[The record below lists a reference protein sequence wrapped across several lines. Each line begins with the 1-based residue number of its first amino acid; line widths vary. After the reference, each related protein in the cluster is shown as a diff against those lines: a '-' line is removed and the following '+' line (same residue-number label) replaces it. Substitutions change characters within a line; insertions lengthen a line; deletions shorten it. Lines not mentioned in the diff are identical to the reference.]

1 MDEGIS
7 SRAQSPAG
15 PLNPAQ
21 MGDLAVA
28 SSSHTH
34 WNVGRGTQKVPAQH
48 WWMGLGLG
56 APCLPAKPLSMG
68 LLVGNNLQ
76 IGDG

>member
-1 MDEGIS
+1 MGEGINT
-7 SRAQSPAG
+7 RGQSPAG

-34 WNVGRGTQKVPAQH
+34 WDVGRGTQEGPCPPLVD
-48 WWMGLGLG
+48 GLGLG
-56 APCLPAKPLSMG
+56 APYLPAKPLSMG